1 MMNNKQ
7 QDEDNGLEGIGIG
20 LPERGVPMPRS
31 GGFLGRLRRTL
42 ERLEVGMSAQL
53 LNVSIKQERYIRQRM
68 PTIGREMDAKFS
80 VRVADRVRDR
90 SSKRT
95 LRVYRV
101 E

>member
-1 MMNNKQ
+1 MNHEQ
-7 QDEDNGLEGIGIG
+7 HDEDNGLQGVGIG
-20 LPERGVPMPRS
+20 LPEKGVPLPRV
-31 GGFLGRLRRTL
+31 GGFLGRLRLTL

-53 LNVSIKQERYIRQRM
+53 LNVSLKQERYIRQRM
-68 PTIGREMDAKFS
+68 PSLAREMGAKYS
-80 VRVADRVRDR
+80 VRVADRMRDR

>member
-1 MMNNKQ
+1 MNQQQ
-7 QDEDNGLEGIGIG
+7 QDEDGGLDDVGIG
-20 LPERGVPMPRS
+20 LPEKGVPMPRT
-31 GGFLGRLRRTL
+31 GGFLGRLRRVL

-53 LNVSIKQERYIRQRM
+53 LNVSLKQERYIRQRM
-68 PTIGREMDAKFS
+68 PTLAREMDAKYS

>member
-1 MMNNKQ
+1 MQ
-7 QDEDNGLEGIGIG
+7 HDELEGLDGIGIG
-20 LPERGVPMPRS
+20 LPERGVPMPRT

-42 ERLEVGMSAQL
+42 ERLEIGMSATL
-53 LNVSIKQERYIRQRM
+53 INVTIKQERYIRQRM
-68 PTIGREMDAKFS
+68 PTMGREMQAKYS

-90 SSKRT
+90 SGKRT